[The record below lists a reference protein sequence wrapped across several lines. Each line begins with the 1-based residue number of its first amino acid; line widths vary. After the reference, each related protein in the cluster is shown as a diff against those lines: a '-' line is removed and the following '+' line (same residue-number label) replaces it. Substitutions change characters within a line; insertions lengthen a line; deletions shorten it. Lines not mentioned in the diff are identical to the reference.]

1 MCLQAELRSLSPTEA
16 VPSDQGCGTLV
27 GFHTGDA
34 ISDTSA
40 IKALRIKKP
49 PVL

>member
-1 MCLQAELRSLSPTEA
+1 MYLQAELHSLPPTEV

-27 GFHTGDA
+27 SFHTADA

-40 IKALRIKKP
+40 IKALRIKTP
-49 PVL
+49 PLL